1 MRTLSIDL
9 KTYGFNIHKYD
20 TGDIIIN
27 QKTPVL
33 DETAPVFNGHRGEL
47 HEVVFNYARKELGI
61 PIHLDNRIENYFEDE
76 CSAGIVLANGECVC
90 IAQQRFVN

>member
-1 MRTLSIDL
+1 MRALSIDL
-9 KTYGFNIHKYD
+9 RAYGFNIHKYD

-47 HEVVFNYARKELGI
+47 HEIVFEYARKELGI
-61 PIHLDNRIENYFEDE
+61 PIHLNNRIENYFEDE
-76 CSAGIVLANGECVC
+76 NSAGIELANGERVRLP
-90 IAQQRFVN
+90 QTTS